1 MKSPVI
7 ALRNEGVTLKQ
18 DILFVDGYN
27 MIGAW
32 PELNHL
38 KQRDELGAARDLLL
52 FELSNYR
59 KYRDIQVIVVFDAQF
74 VPGITSSYDEYECTV
89 VFTAEGETADAYIER
104 EVPRYINPLTRVVVA
119 TSDAAEQWM
128 IFQQGALRQS
138 AKELLME
145 VDYAKAEINQD
156 VTTYYNQRLRRRSP
170 WTMDHLQQLNQLL
183 HELENPKRRS

>member
-7 ALRNEGVTLKQ
+7 VLRNEGVTLKQ

-32 PELNHL
+32 PELHHL

-89 VFTAEGETADAYIER
+89 VFTAEGETADSYIER

>member
-1 MKSPVI
+1 MKSPVTG
-7 ALRNEGVTLKQ
+7 LRNEGVTLKQ

-89 VFTAEGETADAYIER
+89 VFTAEGETADSYIER

-183 HELENPKRRS
+183 YELENPKRRS

>member
-1 MKSPVI
+1 MKSPVTG
-7 ALRNEGVTLKQ
+7 LRNEGVTLKQ

-89 VFTAEGETADAYIER
+89 VFTAEGETADSYIER

-128 IFQQGALRQS
+128 IFQQGVLRQS

-183 HELENPKRRS
+183 YELENPKRRS

>member
-1 MKSPVI
+1 MKSPVTV
-7 ALRNEGVTLKQ
+7 LGNEGVTLKQ

-32 PELNHL
+32 PELTHL

-89 VFTAEGETADAYIER
+89 VFTAEGETADSYIER

-183 HELENPKRRS
+183 YELENPKRRS

>member
-1 MKSPVI
+1 MKSPVT

-32 PELNHL
+32 PELTHL

-74 VPGITSSYDEYECTV
+74 VPGITSSYDEYELSL
-89 VFTAEGETADAYIER
+89 IH
-104 EVPRYINPLTRVVVA
+104 I
-119 TSDAAEQWM
+119 
-128 IFQQGALRQS
+128 
-138 AKELLME
+138 
-145 VDYAKAEINQD
+145 
-156 VTTYYNQRLRRRSP
+156 
-170 WTMDHLQQLNQLL
+170 
-183 HELENPKRRS
+183 

>member
-1 MKSPVI
+1 MKSPVTG
-7 ALRNEGVTLKQ
+7 LRNEGVTLKQ

-32 PELNHL
+32 PELTHL

-89 VFTAEGETADAYIER
+89 VFTAEGETADSYIER

-183 HELENPKRRS
+183 YELENPNRRS

>member
-1 MKSPVI
+1 MKSPVT

-32 PELNHL
+32 PELTHL
-38 KQRDELGAARDLLL
+38 KQRDELGVARDLLL

-89 VFTAEGETADAYIER
+89 VFTAEGETADSYIER

-183 HELENPKRRS
+183 YELENPKRRS